1 MYNSPVHITTLPM
14 TSHQRKTV
22 KMVIL
27 GWAEPGLQRLELRTE
42 NALGKFFSD
51 TTNIS
56 TELQN
61 LSAARGPAAIPPF
74 LSSRLTHI
82 LALPFAGD
90 TNATRALPN
99 TSLVCTH
106 SGSPA
111 LSRSP
116 RHSAH
121 AACHTLSHQPTHMQ
135 TTPNGI

>member
-1 MYNSPVHITTLPM
+1 MHITTLPV

-82 LALPFAGD
+82 LTLPFAGD

-99 TSLVCTH
+99 APLCAHTQAARPCPARPGTAHTRSL
-106 SGSPA
+106 SYA
-111 LSRSP
+111 LP
-116 RHSAH
+116 
-121 AACHTLSHQPTHMQ
+121 PTH
-135 TTPNGI
+135 THANHSKWNLDL